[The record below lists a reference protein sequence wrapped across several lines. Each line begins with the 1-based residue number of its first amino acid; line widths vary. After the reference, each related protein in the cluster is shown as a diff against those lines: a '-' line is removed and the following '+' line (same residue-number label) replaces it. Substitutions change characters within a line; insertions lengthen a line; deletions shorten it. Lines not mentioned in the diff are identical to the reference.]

1 MLIIVNDSGNYYG
14 GLHVAVE
21 LGYYTLSVE
30 DLDRAAAFYGALFG
44 WEFRR
49 EHETYLH
56 VTNTAVPMGF
66 TASGPSAQPNM
77 YYSVEDV
84 DAAIKR
90 VRELG
95 GTTGEVIESKSGRG
109 CACTD
114 DQGTEISIWQPAP
127 GF

>member
-1 MLIIVNDSGNYYG
+1 M
-14 GLHVAVE
+14 AVE
-21 LGYYTLSVE
+21 LGYYTLSVG
-30 DLDRAAAFYGALFG
+30 DLDKAAAFYGPLFG
-44 WEFRR
+44 WEFKR

-56 VTNTAVPMGF
+56 VTNTAVPMGL
-66 TASGPSAQPNM
+66 TAGGPSSQPNL

-84 DAAIKR
+84 DAAVER

-95 GTTGEVIESKSGRG
+95 GTPGDIIESKSGRG
-109 CACTD
+109 CSFTD